1 MCRLQKWGLLFLLSV
16 YWSTLELKAQ
26 HNILSR
32 IHNFNQTW
40 KVKHNR
46 CNIVQSLECK
56 AGKGQS
62 QENRP
67 NVTKIM
73 SLMRC
78 SVETHGQFVHCV
90 LIPLHINLFKRIVL
104 KFKGCNS
111 RRRSCC
117 GRWWDR
123 YCRFWDTPS
132 LSISSPTPQKEKKLI
147 KIQVGVYWTKMGFL
161 KCDECRVDLFRSASI
176 DLILCLL
183 CMIYYQELKVTL
195 FWNIVFY
202 TLTTV
207 RCEIS
212 SPLVELIITF
222 IRLLKHCK
230 GCEKNLSLALSAAGA
245 INQKQIREIKLPQII
260 LLWCST
266 CLFKKRKKYVFLQ
279 VLWGTVVTA
288 DKIKMF
294 TSCRCL
300 LCCQGRRGESQLSWC
315 EGGSNPGQVAN
326 SVQRTVIHTHICGH
340 LLASSRRARLCSRG
354 EARGPGE
361 NREPRES
368 PAWRIHS
375 ATQSVS

>member
-1 MCRLQKWGLLFLLSV
+1 MCRLQKWGLLFWLSV

-26 HNILSR
+26 HNILSC
-32 IHNFNQTW
+32 IHSFNQTW

-56 AGKGQS
+56 GGKGQS

-90 LIPLHINLFKRIVL
+90 LIPLHINLFKRILL
-104 KFKGCNS
+104 KFKGFNS

-117 GRWWDR
+117 VRWWDR

-132 LSISSPTPQKEKKLI
+132 LFLSSPPLQKQRNWLRFRGVFIEQKWAFKNVMTVELI
-147 KIQVGVYWTKMGFL
+147 CFGARVLTWYCAYYAWFTIKSWKTL
-161 KCDECRVDLFRSASI
+161 KD
-176 DLILCLL
+176 
-183 CMIYYQELKVTL
+183 TL

-212 SPLVELIITF
+212 SPLAELIIIF

-245 INQKQIREIKLPQII
+245 INQKQIWEIKLPQTI
-260 LLWCST
+260 LLWYST
-266 CLFKKRKKYVFLQ
+266 CSEKGKSTFSYKFYEEQ
-279 VLWGTVVTA
+279 LWQR
-288 DKIKMF
+288 IK
-294 TSCRCL
+294 
-300 LCCQGRRGESQLSWC
+300 
-315 EGGSNPGQVAN
+315 
-326 SVQRTVIHTHICGH
+326 
-340 LLASSRRARLCSRG
+340 
-354 EARGPGE
+354 
-361 NREPRES
+361 
-368 PAWRIHS
+368 
-375 ATQSVS
+375 